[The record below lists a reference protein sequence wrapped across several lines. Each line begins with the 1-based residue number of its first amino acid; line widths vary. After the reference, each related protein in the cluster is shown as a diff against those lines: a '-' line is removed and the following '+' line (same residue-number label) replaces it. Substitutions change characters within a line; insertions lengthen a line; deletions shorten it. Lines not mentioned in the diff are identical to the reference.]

1 MQRQWPSLNAF
12 NTRYVQWEIGG
23 SQEFCRTKINVMHS
37 LEMWKHRNIRS
48 FLTVQFT
55 SPRIIWIF
63 QKWYNRTQV
72 AGSRSEIR
80 FFGPCFFILVY
91 LHFWW
96 AGWKAKSMS
105 DFSEFQPEAAA
116 SVSGECWVGVYWLF
130 TDSQSC
136 ETGELVL
143 ATWCAQKNLP
153 WIILIFYSKKR
164 GNQE

>member
-12 NTRYVQWEIGG
+12 NTRSVQWEIGG

-105 DFSEFQPEAAA
+105 DFSEFQQQQQQRP
-116 SVSGECWVGVYWLF
+116 SVESIGVLSWCLLTIYW
-130 TDSQSC
+130 QPVVWNWG
-136 ETGELVL
+136 TGTFYLV
-143 ATWCAQKNLP
+143 CA
-153 WIILIFYSKKR
+153 KKSSM
-164 GNQE
+164 NYINFL

>member
-63 QKWYNRTQV
+63 QKWYNNRTLV
-72 AGSRSEIR
+72 CSRLESMFSRTMFFHPPVDFHFWNMKRQAEISDLKSEINEWFQWVSAR
-80 FFGPCFFILVY
+80 SSSSVRQSVESVELV
-91 LHFWW
+91 
-96 AGWKAKSMS
+96 
-105 DFSEFQPEAAA
+105 
-116 SVSGECWVGVYWLF
+116 F
-130 TDSQSC
+130 TDYLLTASAVWNWGTVTLSR
-136 ETGELVL
+136 
-143 ATWCAQKNLP
+143 A
-153 WIILIFYSKKR
+153 
-164 GNQE
+164 

>member
-80 FFGPCFFILVY
+80 FFSSWFTFI
-91 LHFWW
+91 
-96 AGWKAKSMS
+96 S
-105 DFSEFQPEAAA
+105 DELDEKRNQWVI
-116 SVSGECWVGVYWLF
+116 SVSFSSSSSSVRQWRVLSWCLLTIYW
-130 TDSQSC
+130 QPVVWNWG
-136 ETGELVL
+136 TGTCYLMCAKKSSMNYINVL
-143 ATWCAQKNLP
+143 
-153 WIILIFYSKKR
+153 
-164 GNQE
+164 

>member
-12 NTRYVQWEIGG
+12 NTRSVQWEIGG

-72 AGSRSEIR
+72 QVAGRKLGFLDHVFSSW
-80 FFGPCFFILVY
+80 FTFI
-91 LHFWW
+91 
-96 AGWKAKSMS
+96 S
-105 DFSEFQPEAAA
+105 DELDEKRNQWVI
-116 SVSGECWVGVYWLF
+116 SVSFSQKQQRPSVESVELVF
-130 TDSQSC
+130 TDYLLTASAVKLG
-136 ETGELVL
+136 TGTFYLV
-143 ATWCAQKNLP
+143 CA
-153 WIILIFYSKKR
+153 KKSSM
-164 GNQE
+164 NYINFL

>member
-37 LEMWKHRNIRS
+37 LQMWKHRNIRS

-72 AGSRSEIR
+72 AGSR
-80 FFGPCFFILVY
+80 L
-91 LHFWW
+91 
-96 AGWKAKSMS
+96 KSMFFHRGLLS
-105 DFSEFQPEAAA
+105 FLTRLNEKRNQWVI
-116 SVSGECWVGVYWLF
+116 SVSFSQKQQQRPSVESVELVF
-130 TDSQSC
+130 TDYLLTASRVKLGNC
-136 ETGELVL
+136 YFVL
-143 ATWCAQKNLP
+143 RIK
-153 WIILIFYSKKR
+153 IFHDQCFYQKR
-164 GNQE
+164 GGIRQ

>member
-12 NTRYVQWEIGG
+12 NTRSVQWEIGG

-105 DFSEFQPEAAA
+105 DFSEFQQQQRP
-116 SVSGECWVGVYWLF
+116 SVESVELVF
-130 TDSQSC
+130 TDYLLTASAVKLGNWYLLLGVRKQYSMNYIN
-136 ETGELVL
+136 VL
-143 ATWCAQKNLP
+143 
-153 WIILIFYSKKR
+153 
-164 GNQE
+164 